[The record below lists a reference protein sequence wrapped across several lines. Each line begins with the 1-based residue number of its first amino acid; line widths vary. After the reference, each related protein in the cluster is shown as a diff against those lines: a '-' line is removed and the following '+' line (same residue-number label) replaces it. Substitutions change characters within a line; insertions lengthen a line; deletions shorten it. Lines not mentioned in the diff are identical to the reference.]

1 MCGYGSISL
10 ILDYNVETHT
20 LFICYNNVE
29 KHRLS
34 MLPRGTNMSLLQRG
48 SSQTILCV
56 QIIE

>member
-10 ILDYNVETHT
+10 ILDYSVEIHT

-34 MLPRGTNMSLLQRG
+34 MLPRVTNLSLLQRG
-48 SSQTILCV
+48 SSQTTLSV